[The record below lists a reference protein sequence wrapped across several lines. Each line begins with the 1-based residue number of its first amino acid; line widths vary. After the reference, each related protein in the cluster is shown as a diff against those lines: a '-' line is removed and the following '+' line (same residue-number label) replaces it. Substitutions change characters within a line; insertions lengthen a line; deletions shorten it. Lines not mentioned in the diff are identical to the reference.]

1 MKILIGAETPE
12 STAIAR
18 WKYSTDDEAGTMGVL
33 FVEFTNGSVY
43 GYPNCP
49 LSMALAMAQ
58 QASVG
63 RYFAHT
69 VKTYFGDN
77 FVKVA
82 DEVNA

>member
-1 MKILIGAETPE
+1 MKIIIGAETPE
-12 STAIAR
+12 STAIAS
-18 WKYSTDDEAGTMGVL
+18 WKYSTDDEAGTLGVL
-33 FVEFTNGSVY
+33 FVTFTNGSVY
-43 GYPNCP
+43 AYPNCP

-69 VKTYFGDN
+69 VKAYFGEN

>member
-1 MKILIGAETPE
+1 MKVIIGAETPE
-12 STAIAR
+12 STAISQ
-18 WKYSTDDEAGTMGVL
+18 WQYSTEDEAGNMGTL
-33 FVEFTNGSVY
+33 FITFTNGSVY

-49 LSMALAMAQ
+49 LTMALAMAQ

-69 VKTYFGDN
+69 VKPYFGEN
-77 FVKVA
+77 FAKVR